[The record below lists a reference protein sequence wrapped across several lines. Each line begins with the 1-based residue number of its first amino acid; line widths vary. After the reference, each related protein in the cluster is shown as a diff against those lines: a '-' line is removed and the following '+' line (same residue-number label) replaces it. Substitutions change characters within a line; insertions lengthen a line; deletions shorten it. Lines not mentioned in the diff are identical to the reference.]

1 MTGRRKK
8 TRVLILGSG
17 GRESALAQKISQSA
31 HLDKLFVAPGNA
43 GTLQWAENAELDP
56 INFAQVKDFIIENDI
71 DMLVVGPEDPLVR
84 GIHDYFQA
92 DANFRDLAIIGPWKA
107 GARLEGS
114 KQFAKEF
121 MQRAGIPTAAYASF
135 DASRLDEAKSFLNK
149 MQPPYVLKADG
160 LAAGKG
166 VLIEPDKAAAEAAL
180 EEMLV
185 GHKFGNASDKVVI
198 EQFLQGLE
206 LSVFVLIDGEHYMI
220 LPEAKDYKKVGEGD
234 TGLNTGGMGSVSPVP
249 FAGKDFM
256 AKVEERIV
264 KPTVAQLRKEHIPYS
279 GFLFIGLMNVDGDP
293 YVIEYNVRMGDPETE
308 SVMPRIDSDMVD
320 LLWAVHDRRL
330 DKMELKVKA
339 EAAACVM
346 LVSGGYPGSYGKG
359 YPVEGLEDTDKDT
372 LLFHAGTKADAEG
385 RVLSSGGR
393 VLAVASLAPTLAQA
407 LEKTYKEVEKIHFD
421 KMYYRKDIGKDVC
434 R

>member
-1 MTGRRKK
+1 
-8 TRVLILGSG
+8 
-17 GRESALAQKISQSA
+17 
-31 HLDKLFVAPGNA
+31 
-43 GTLQWAENAELDP
+43 
-56 INFAQVKDFIIENDI
+56 
-71 DMLVVGPEDPLVR
+71 
-84 GIHDYFQA
+84 
-92 DANFRDLAIIGPWKA
+92 
-107 GARLEGS
+107 
-114 KQFAKEF
+114 
-121 MQRAGIPTAAYASF
+121 
-135 DASRLDEAKSFLNK
+135 
-149 MQPPYVLKADG
+149 
-160 LAAGKG
+160 
-166 VLIEPDKAAAEAAL
+166 
-180 EEMLV
+180 
-185 GHKFGNASDKVVI
+185 
-198 EQFLQGLE
+198 
-206 LSVFVLIDGEHYMI
+206 
-220 LPEAKDYKKVGEGD
+220 
-234 TGLNTGGMGSVSPVP
+234 
-249 FAGKDFM
+249 
-256 AKVEERIV
+256 
-264 KPTVAQLRKEHIPYS
+264 
-279 GFLFIGLMNVDGDP
+279 MNVDGDP